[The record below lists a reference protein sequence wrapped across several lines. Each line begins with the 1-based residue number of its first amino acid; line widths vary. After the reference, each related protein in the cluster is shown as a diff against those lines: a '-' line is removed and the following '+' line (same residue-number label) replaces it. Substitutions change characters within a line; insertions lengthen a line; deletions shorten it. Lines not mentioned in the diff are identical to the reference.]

1 MTRSG
6 APSPAATL
14 TLALLLSA
22 LLLATSTVVAGA
34 TSPSSAQ
41 PAAANAAP
49 PDLDRSPERTTTA
62 LIDAAHHDGRLSFEE
77 SILMKAW
84 SLYAPDRLPEAYR
97 GSVPEKCGSPT
108 AREIE
113 AALPEL
119 AQAVASEIRDT
130 RVRPLNQTYIDTEH
144 FRIHYD
150 TTGGATILN
159 WPDTSYRD
167 AIAVSVELSWDL
179 EVDGLGFR
187 PPPSDGS
194 DPGDHGGNG
203 LYDVYVQDL
212 GTSYYGYALPTY
224 LQPGGPAQD
233 ASSYLVID
241 NDYLGFGYPDP
252 QDPMKVTVA
261 HEFNHSCQF
270 AHNVYQ
276 ESWYMECSAVWAED
290 IVYDSIN
297 DYYFYIPYY
306 LNYPYRSI
314 EYEYT
319 AMYGST
325 VWNHYLAHQFGNDIV
340 PDIWYDL
347 ESTDDALA
355 GLDSHLTGLGSGLE
369 DEFLG
374 CATWNWFTGSRDDG
388 GHYEEGAS
396 WGLAAAQRT
405 YTSYPVVGGA
415 PQSLHRPDHIGANYI
430 LFSNTG
436 GPDDQLEV
444 SYDGPVPA
452 STENRVFFNTKTTGN
467 ATAEYGEMTLNG
479 FGNGNM
485 LVSGW
490 DGLNQVCMVVV
501 NVSRTV
507 DNMEYTYDIDV
518 SSPVEGVF
526 YASFVEPMSVIVR
539 WSLVSLSGIE
549 GIELLRATSEGGE
562 FTPIT
567 TELLAPELI
576 ASFTDTDIRPGDELW
591 YRLVLVM
598 DDGTEDTIGDGL
610 AHVTVDGTLGIS
622 LSRPMP
628 NPFRDATELEFAT
641 PLDGE
646 RAAIRI
652 YYLRGRLVRTL
663 LDEAAAYGRHVARW
677 DGTDDSGRSV
687 ASGVYFCS
695 LEQGGAYLTQKLM
708 LLK

>member
-1 MTRSG
+1 MIRSGTRS
-6 APSPAATL
+6 PAVTL
-14 TLALLLSA
+14 TLALFLSA
-22 LLLATSTVVAGA
+22 LLFLAPTTAFA
-34 TSPSSAQ
+34 RDT
-41 PAAANAAP
+41 AP

-62 LIDAAHHDGRLSFEE
+62 LIDAARADGRLSFEE

-84 SLYAPDRLPEAYR
+84 SLYAPNRLPEEYR
-97 GSVPEKCGSPT
+97 GSVPEKCGTPT
-108 AREIE
+108 ALEIE
-113 AALPEL
+113 AALPDL
-119 AQAVASEIRDT
+119 PQAVSGEIRDT
-130 RVRPLNQTYIDTEH
+130 RIRPTNQTYIDTEH

-150 TTGGATILN
+150 TTGGATILD

-167 AIAVSVELSWDL
+167 AIMVSVELSWDL

-212 GTSYYGYALPTY
+212 GTTYYGYAQATY
-224 LQPGGPAQD
+224 LQPGGPPQD
-233 ASSYLVID
+233 ASSYVVID

-306 LNYPYRSI
+306 LNSPYRSI
-314 EYEYT
+314 EYEDI

-325 VWNHYLAHQFGNDIV
+325 VWNHYLAHQFGNNIV
-340 PDIWYDL
+340 PDVWYDL

-355 GLDSHLTGLGSGLE
+355 GLDSHLSGLGSGLE

-388 GHYEEGAS
+388 SHYEEGAS

-405 YTSYPVVGGA
+405 YSSYPIVGGA
-415 PQSLHRPDHIGANYI
+415 PPDSNPDYRPDHIGTNYI
-430 LFSNTG
+430 LFNNTG

-444 SYDGPVPA
+444 SYDGPAPA
-452 STENRVFFNTKTTGN
+452 SIPNRVFFNTKTLAN
-467 ATAEYGEMTLNG
+467 ATAEYGELSLNG

-501 NVSRTV
+501 NVSRTANGM
-507 DNMEYTYDIDV
+507 DYTYDVDR
-518 SSPVEGVF
+518 SSPVEGIF
-526 YASFVEPMSVIVR
+526 YASFVEPMSVIMR
-539 WSLVSLSGIE
+539 WSIASLTGID
-549 GIELLRATSEGGE
+549 GIELRRATSEGGD

-567 TELLAPELI
+567 AELLAPESV
-576 ASFTDTDIRPGDELW
+576 AFFTDTDVRPGDELW
-591 YRLVLVM
+591 YRIVLVM
-598 DDGTEDTIGDGL
+598 DDGTEDTIGEGL

-628 NPFRDATELEFAT
+628 NPFTDATELEFAT

-646 RAAIRI
+646 RAVIRI
-652 YYLRGRLVRTL
+652 YDLRGRLVRTL
-663 LDEAAAYGRHVARW
+663 LDEASAYGRHVARW
-677 DGTDDSGRSV
+677 DGTDDSGHSV

-708 LLK
+708 FLK